1 MNKLTNKHM
10 HNSRSTSFTNPK
22 PRITAGN
29 LAIHRRPGETQGS
42 LVQVRNF
49 VPLHDCGFR
58 LAVTEPQDQQDDI
71 LEYELAGLHSIKPLA
86 IAARFV
92 EELATDPHI
101 ANHPQ
106 LLEQQGAALETTGVI
121 GGEKAW
127 GKKVSISIRIIDSI
141 GWEKTWGLS
150 MNGKLL
156 AIATGFCHVAAFQNI
171 VQILHNRMMRP

>member
-1 MNKLTNKHM
+1 M

-22 PRITAGN
+22 PRITAGM

-42 LVQVRNF
+42 LVQIRNF
-49 VPLHDCGFR
+49 VPLQDCGLR
-58 LAVTEPQDQQDDI
+58 LATTEPQTQQDDI
-71 LEYELAGLHSIKPLA
+71 LEYELAGLNSSEPFA
-86 IAARFV
+86 IAVRFV

-106 LLEQQGAALETTGVI
+106 LLEQQGAALETMGVTEGDTGGD

-127 GKKVSISIRIIDSI
+127 GEKVSIDIRIIDSI

-150 MNGKLL
+150 INGKLI
-156 AIATGFCHVAAFQNI
+156 AIATGFCHVTVFQKI
-171 VQILHNRMMRP
+171 VQILHNRMTR